1 MKAQDD
7 KVNSHPNSIK
17 ANYDRLRAIALADE
31 ARELDRRLK
40 EAYAKIGH
48 YNNLSSIGNYY
59 GSLSSH
65 KPKNSLIS
73 RIIKL
78 LKDIWNGE

>member
-7 KVNSHPNSIK
+7 KVNPK
-17 ANYDRLRAIALADE
+17 DVPV
-31 ARELDRRLK
+31 
-40 EAYAKIGH
+40 

-59 GSLSSH
+59 GSLSRH

-73 RIIKL
+73 RIIQL
-78 LKDIWNGE
+78 LKDIWNGN